1 MKGVINMIS
10 KESITKQII
19 NDAKEVVDDILANSK
34 DSELTRKLL
43 VKYQDL
49 IILSCEL
56 NNVLSK

>member
-1 MKGVINMIS
+1 MIS

-19 NDAKEVVDDILANSK
+19 NDVKEVVDDILANSK
-34 DSELTRKLL
+34 DGELTRELL

-56 NNVLSK
+56 NNILSE

>member
-19 NDAKEVVDDILANSK
+19 NDVKEVVDDILANSK
-34 DSELTRKLL
+34 DSELTRELL

-56 NNVLSK
+56 NNILSE